1 MPVELRAMNTRITLQ
16 ALALTALFI
25 TSAVASDHLDTQSVI
40 DDPAG
45 DIGDLYAWMS
55 PDGRRL
61 NLVMTI
67 VGKRFSDHVR
77 YAFRIDSGRA
87 PGETSAR
94 STIECD
100 FARGDASDE
109 RGIESQQR
117 HFRVFA
123 GLRDDPFFNN
133 VRGTRAALNVAA
145 AALKSGV
152 SNDPAGCP
160 RFDATTTQRILEEW
174 RHTEGKPGSNL
185 LAGWNTAALVIEVDI
200 GGVNHGG
207 PLLGVWATTTV
218 RAAPPG
224 HAPLEEG
231 TVIDRM
237 GRALTG
243 NALIGTFD

>member
-1 MPVELRAMNTRITLQ
+1 MPVELRAMNTRITLR
-16 ALALTALFI
+16 ALALTALLI

-77 YAFRIDSGRA
+77 HTFRIDSGRA

-100 FARGDASDE
+100 FDSVVAPDCRLQGREDRLDIARGAASDE
-109 RGIESQQR
+109 RGVESQLRQ
-117 HFRVFA
+117 FRVFA
-123 GLRDDPFFNN
+123 GVRDDPFFNN

-145 AALKSGV
+145 AALESGV
-152 SNDPAGCP
+152 SKDPAGCP
-160 RFDATTTQRILEEW
+160 RFDATTTQR
-174 RHTEGKPGSNL
+174 
-185 LAGWNTAALVIEVDI
+185 
-200 GGVNHGG
+200 
-207 PLLGVWATTTV
+207 
-218 RAAPPG
+218 
-224 HAPLEEG
+224 
-231 TVIDRM
+231 
-237 GRALTG
+237 
-243 NALIGTFD
+243 